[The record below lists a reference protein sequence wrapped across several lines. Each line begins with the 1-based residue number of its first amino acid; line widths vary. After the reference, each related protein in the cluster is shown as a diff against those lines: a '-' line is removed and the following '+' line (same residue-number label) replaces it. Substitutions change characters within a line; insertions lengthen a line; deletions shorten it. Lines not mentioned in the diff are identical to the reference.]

1 MFGLT
6 QSPSLRFGF
15 SSLVVLLGATVSQA
29 DHQWSQS
36 AQRERMHQQYLSPVE
51 HQALHRGLGD
61 RPSYQQPAYR
71 PAVNHYTPPRS
82 YGGNSG
88 FGLSISNG
96 NFGYSNNGYGN
107 SGNSGYG
114 NSGYGN
120 SGYGNSGYGNSGYG
134 NSGYGNSGYGNSGY
148 GNQYQS
154 QPSYDP
160 GRSSCGSQNSGYGN
174 YGSSYQHGQ
183 HGGYLR

>member
-1 MFGLT
+1 MFGFT
-6 QSPSLRFGF
+6 QFPSLRFGF
-15 SSLVVLLGATVSQA
+15 GSLVVLLGATVAQA
-29 DHQWSQS
+29 DPPWSQS

-61 RPSYQQPAYR
+61 RPSYRQPAYR
-71 PAVNHYTPPRS
+71 PVVNHYAPPRS

-88 FGLSISNG
+88 FGISVSTGNG
-96 NFGYSNNGYGN
+96 SYS
-107 SGNSGYG
+107 
-114 NSGYGN
+114 
-120 SGYGNSGYGNSGYG
+120 YG

-154 QPSYDP
+154 QPSYYL

-174 YGSSYQHGQ
+174 FGSSHQHGQ
-183 HGGYLR
+183 NGGYLR

>member
-6 QSPSLRFGF
+6 QSSSLRFGF
-15 SSLVVLLGATVSQA
+15 SSLVVLLGATVAQA

-36 AQRERMHQQYLSPVE
+36 AQREQMHQQYLSPVE

-88 FGLSISNG
+88 FGLSISTGNG
-96 NFGYSNNGYGN
+96 NFGYSNN
-107 SGNSGYG
+107 
-114 NSGYGN
+114 
-120 SGYGNSGYGNSGYG
+120 
-134 NSGYGNSGYGNSGY
+134 GYGNSGYGNSGY

-183 HGGYLR
+183 YGGYFR